1 MKRRRLSTDLII
13 SILLIVTIVL
23 GCAMAVYT
31 VLLNRNLN
39 RIVAGE
45 IASGRE
51 AVRLKLQERTR
62 RALLIARFIVND
74 GEISG
79 RLLSGGDPSEQLKKY
94 RSADID
100 ADILTVLD
108 ADGVILAQIE
118 PPDAITGGIPDRRG
132 EPLFLNP
139 LFPNAVGNEPAIGL
153 EMCLPDV
160 VCVDVFEPIRDRNTG
175 INETSQKGQSG
186 APHRILGYVRVGFTL
201 NDEFARE
208 VRLTTGTDFFI
219 LRRNRGI
226 ASSLPPEKFSIE
238 DAQRL
243 ADEIQKAFIEKNSRG
258 RAGIKLTLSNIPYAV
273 EAQTI
278 TDAAGEP
285 IAVQAIGRS
294 LADAES
300 ARREAVAFLAGIAA
314 VGLLLAVA
322 LSVFSARRIS
332 RPLSNLISRVR
343 EITEGRLDAQV
354 TAGRNDEI
362 GELMGAFNEMTR
374 SLSERDR
381 RLRESADELRRNQD
395 QLIQSGK
402 LAAIGELAAGVA
414 HEIGNPL
421 SAISGYAQMIQEGKF
436 TKEQVLEFAAEIERE
451 TEFIERIIQNLLEFS
466 RPSKNIMEPAD
477 LREIAESAIR
487 TASSLKAFNRIKVE
501 RRYPPELPAV
511 QCDRKEIQQVFLN
524 LIMNSAQAMPE
535 GGSISIEGELLAGFV
550 RFRVRDRGPGVPHE
564 IREKIFNP
572 FFTTK
577 PPGVGTGLGLAI
589 TYRIIEK
596 HGGSFVLEDTDEG
609 ASFSFTLPLAR
620 RN

>member
-1 MKRRRLSTDLII
+1 
-13 SILLIVTIVL
+13 
-23 GCAMAVYT
+23 MAVYT

-79 RLLSGGDPSEQLKKY
+79 RLLSGGDPSEQLEKY

-139 LFPNAVGNEPAIGL
+139 LFPNAVRNEPAIGL

-201 NDEFARE
+201 NDEFAHE

-243 ADEIQKAFIEKNSRG
+243 ADEIQKAFIKKNSRG
-258 RAGIKLTLSNIPYAV
+258 RVGIKLTLSNIPYAV

-278 TDAAGEP
+278 MDAAGEP

-300 ARREAVAFLAGIAA
+300 ARREAVAFLAVIAA

-332 RPLSNLISRVR
+332 RPLGNLISRVR

-354 TAGRNDEI
+354 TAGQNDEI

-524 LIMNSAQAMPE
+524 LIMNSAQAMPD
-535 GGSISIEGELLAGFV
+535 GGSISIEGELLPGFV